1 MPDPSRFAR
10 LLPASVTSMGLHPP
24 PSNWASISSEPLR
37 SKSPG
42 ATICPSRK
50 PIRRTAPD
58 SGASTAT
65 TLTTGLPAREMM
77 NGSPIGRSINQTR
90 KLPLGFFHADG
101 AHDLY
106 QTRSTRQSPWNPP
119 SFAVSAHEIPGF
131 PHLFHPTTACR
142 DHRTPPRFEARQA
155 RRWPGFDGCHP
166 IPTNASGLLRLVTR
180 RPLGKYKPNRKA
192 LAEGWKSFRDRIAQE
207 RETTVSPVEG

>member
-1 MPDPSRFAR
+1 MPDPSQFAR
-10 LLPASVTSMGLHPP
+10 LLPASVTSLGLHPP
-24 PSNWASISSEPLR
+24 PSNWASISSEPIR

-77 NGSPIGRSINQTR
+77 NGSPS
-90 KLPLGFFHADG
+90 A
-101 AHDLY
+101 AA
-106 QTRSTRQSPWNPP
+106 STRRESFLLASFMLTVRTTSARRDLLDRVPGTSRASPL
-119 SFAVSAHEIPGF
+119 SAHEIPGF
-131 PHLFHPTTACR
+131 PHLFRPTTACR

-192 LAEGWKSFRDRIAQE
+192 LAEGWKSFRDRIAQD